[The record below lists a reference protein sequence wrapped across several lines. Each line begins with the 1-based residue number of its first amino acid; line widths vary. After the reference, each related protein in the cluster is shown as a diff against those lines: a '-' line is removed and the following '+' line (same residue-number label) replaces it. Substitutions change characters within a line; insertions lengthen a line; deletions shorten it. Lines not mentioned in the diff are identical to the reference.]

1 MKKFFIALMAMT
13 FILTS
18 CSAPEAALDETPENS
33 SVVENLDGV
42 YLIYDT
48 GELPEGA
55 NPSVITNS
63 TYYSDSDREV
73 VSVEEEGREEI
84 VIKLAESDYALENV
98 WSTIDVEESGFV
110 TIILFTNSGE
120 MIYDERFY
128 VNADYGHDTYFSY
141 RRLITDYGIA
151 D

>member
-1 MKKFFIALMAMT
+1 MKKFFIALLAMT
-13 FILTS
+13 FTLIS
-18 CSAPEAALDETPENS
+18 CSTSDVALDEIPENNS
-33 SVVENLDGV
+33 IVENLDGV

-48 GELPEGA
+48 GELPEDA

-63 TYYSDSDREV
+63 TYYSESDREI
-73 VSVEEEGREEI
+73 VSVAEEGREEI

-128 VNADYGHDTYFSY
+128 INADYGHDTYFSY
-141 RRLITDYGIA
+141 RRLIRDYGIA